1 MGAFGPLL
9 PVVRLAVQAVAPLSA
24 DVARVAQLRRIGLL
38 VMAPVL
44 LLALVVVTPG
54 LPEVVSVHD
63 EDFDR

>member
-1 MGAFGPLL
+1 M
-9 PVVRLAVQAVAPLSA
+9 RLAVQAVAPLSA

-44 LLALVVVTPG
+44 LLALVAVTPG